1 MYFSFEE
8 VHALYPDITEAEYN
22 MNGYE
27 AQVRLDDATI
37 TVDGV
42 KKLKSAMP
50 IDSDDLEAV
59 RRCFA
64 KLTHE
69 LTLVERAKNELIS
82 MSSVTSG
89 AEGTHVGSVKSIS
102 SGSESIS
109 FGTDANYT
117 SPYVTAATND
127 EKKEEM
133 LKNVLLTGLRGIK
146 DKNGVNL
153 LFGGVYPFGV

>member
-1 MYFSFEE
+1 MYFSLAE
-8 VHALYPDITEAEYN
+8 VKELYPDITEAEYN

-27 AQVRLDDATI
+27 AQIRLDEVTT

-50 IDSDDLEAV
+50 IDPDDLEAV

-89 AEGTHVGSVKSIS
+89 AEGAHVGSVKSIS

-133 LKNVLLTGLRGIK
+133 LKNVLLNGLRGIK